1 MLTERYDVAV
11 NRKKSSKLK
20 EIDEQKLGTNERARI
35 SQQLEDLARFPQEN
49 PNPVMRADSD
59 GSILFVNAACSKL
72 DFVTCQPG
80 QPLPERYRKIVAQV
94 LDTGSNQVIE
104 VKGKERIFTLN
115 FVPVTKAGYVNIY
128 GSDITERKQAEKKLQ
143 ETYRDLN
150 RAQAV
155 AQTGSWRLDVQRNVL
170 LWSDENH
177 HIFGIPEK
185 TPMTYETFLSC
196 VHPDDREY
204 VDKRWQAALQGEEY
218 DIEHRIVVGDE
229 IKWVRERAELEFDKD
244 GMLTGG
250 FGTTEDIT
258 ERKKMEEDLRQTR
271 DYLDN
276 LFNYANAPIIVWNRE
291 FKVTRFNHAFE
302 RLTGRSADE
311 VLGGTLDILFPDDSR
326 DESMKHIREATSG
339 ERWEVVE
346 IPIKHKDGTV
356 HILLWNSA
364 TLYDT
369 DGQTPLATIA
379 QGQDITER
387 KKVEQL
393 KDEFIGLVSHEL
405 KTPLTVV
412 TGAIHTA
419 MDERVSPEERHR
431 LLEDAAWG
439 AESLANILNN
449 LLELSRHQADRL
461 TLDRKSV
468 DIREIADKAAKAVG
482 KQHPTYVM
490 SLDIPSRLQL
500 VVDPGRLERI
510 FINLIDNACKYSP
523 EGSEVRVFTRQG
535 KQEVVIGVSDQGVGI
550 APEDQEDLFEPFS
563 RVGLESRIQGIGLGL
578 VVCRRLVEAHGGRI
592 WVESNPDGGSTFLF
606 TIPLEKE

>member
-1 MLTERYDVAV
+1 MAV
-11 NRKKSSKLK
+11 SRKKHSQRK
-20 EIDEQKLGTNERARI
+20 EIDEQKLGTSELARI
-35 SQQLEDLARFPQEN
+35 SQQLEDLSKFPLEN

-72 DFVTCQPG
+72 DFPTCQPG
-80 QPLPERYRKIVAQV
+80 QLLPERYRKIVARV

-104 VKGKERIFTLN
+104 VKGKGGIFTLN

-128 GSDITERKQAEKKLQ
+128 GSDITERKQAEKVLQ
-143 ETYRDLN
+143 ETQKDLN

-155 AQTGSWRLDVQRNVL
+155 AQTGSWRMDVQHNQL
-170 LWSDENH
+170 LWSKENH
-177 HIFGIPEK
+177 RIFGIPER

-204 VDKRWQAALQGEEY
+204 VDANWQAALQGEEY

-229 IKWVRERAELEFDKD
+229 IKWVRERAELEFDED
-244 GMLTGG
+244 GMLKGG
-250 FGTTEDIT
+250 FGTTQDVT

-302 RLTGRSADE
+302 RLTGLSADE

-326 DESMKHIREATSG
+326 DESMKRIREATSG

-346 IPIKHKDGTV
+346 IPIKHKDGSIRT
-356 HILLWNSA
+356 ILWNSA
-364 TLYDT
+364 TLFGT
-369 DGQTPLATIA
+369 DGRTPLATIA

-419 MDERVSPEERHR
+419 MDERVSPEEQHR

-439 AESLANILNN
+439 ADSLANILNN

-461 TLDRKSV
+461 KLDTKSV

-482 KQHPTYVM
+482 KQHPTYLM
-490 SLDIPSRLQL
+490 SLNIPSGLRL

-510 FINLIDNACKYSP
+510 FINLIDNAYKYSP

-535 KQEVVIGVSDQGVGI
+535 KKEIVIGVSDQGVGI

-578 VVCRRLVEAHGGRI
+578 VVCQRLVEAHGGRI
-592 WVESNPDGGSTFLF
+592 WVESKPGEGSTFLF
-606 TIPLEKE
+606 TIPLAKKEPDA

>member
-1 MLTERYDVAV
+1 MAV
-11 NRKKSSKLK
+11 SRKKHSQRK
-20 EIDEQKLGTNERARI
+20 EIDEQKLGTSELARI
-35 SQQLEDLARFPQEN
+35 SQQLEDLSKFPLEN

-72 DFVTCQPG
+72 DFPTCQPG
-80 QPLPERYRKIVAQV
+80 QLLPERYRKIVARV

-104 VKGKERIFTLN
+104 VEGKGGIFTLN

-128 GSDITERKQAEKKLQ
+128 GSDITERKQAEKVLQ
-143 ETYRDLN
+143 ETQKDLN

-155 AQTGSWRLDVQRNVL
+155 AQTGSWRMDVQHNQL
-170 LWSDENH
+170 LWSKENH
-177 HIFGIPEK
+177 RIFGIPER

-204 VDKRWQAALQGEEY
+204 VDANWQAALQGEEY

-229 IKWVRERAELEFDKD
+229 IKWVRERAELEFDED
-244 GMLTGG
+244 GMLKGG
-250 FGTTEDIT
+250 FGTTQDVT

-302 RLTGRSADE
+302 RLTGLSADE

-326 DESMKHIREATSG
+326 DESMKRIREATSG

-346 IPIKHKDGTV
+346 IPIKHKDGSIHT
-356 HILLWNSA
+356 ILWNSA
-364 TLYDT
+364 TLFGT
-369 DGQTPLATIA
+369 DGRTPLATIA

-419 MDERVSPEERHR
+419 MDERVSPEEQHR

-439 AESLANILNN
+439 ADSLANILNN

-461 TLDRKSV
+461 KLDTKSV

-482 KQHPTYVM
+482 KQHPTYLM
-490 SLDIPSRLQL
+490 SLNIPSGLRL

-510 FINLIDNACKYSP
+510 FINLIDNAYKYSP

-535 KQEVVIGVSDQGVGI
+535 KKEIVIGVSDQGVGI

-578 VVCRRLVEAHGGRI
+578 VVCQRLVEAHGGRI
-592 WVESNPDGGSTFLF
+592 WVESKPGEGSTFLF
-606 TIPLEKE
+606 TIPLAKKEPDA

>member
-1 MLTERYDVAV
+1 MAV
-11 NRKKSSKLK
+11 SRKKHSQRK
-20 EIDEQKLGTNERARI
+20 EIDEQKLGTSELARI
-35 SQQLEDLARFPQEN
+35 SQQLEDLSKFPLEN

-72 DFVTCQPG
+72 DFPTCQPG
-80 QPLPERYRKIVAQV
+80 QLLPERYRKIVARV

-104 VKGKERIFTLN
+104 VEGKGGIFTLN

-128 GSDITERKQAEKKLQ
+128 GSDITERKQAEKVLQ
-143 ETYRDLN
+143 ETQKDLN

-155 AQTGSWRLDVQRNVL
+155 AQTGSWRMDVQHNQL
-170 LWSDENH
+170 LWSKENH
-177 HIFGIPEK
+177 RIFGIPER

-204 VDKRWQAALQGEEY
+204 VDANWQAALQGEEY

-229 IKWVRERAELEFDKD
+229 IKWVRERAELEFDED
-244 GMLTGG
+244 GMLKGG
-250 FGTTEDIT
+250 FGTTQDVT

-302 RLTGRSADE
+302 RLTGLSADD

-326 DESMKHIREATSG
+326 DESMKRIREATSG

-346 IPIKHKDGTV
+346 IPIKHKDGSIRT
-356 HILLWNSA
+356 ILWNSA
-364 TLYDT
+364 TLFGT
-369 DGQTPLATIA
+369 DGRTPLATIA

-419 MDERVSPEERHR
+419 MDERVSQEERHR

-482 KQHPTYVM
+482 KQHPTYM
-490 SLDIPSRLQL
+490 MALDIPSRLRL

-535 KQEVVIGVSDQGVGI
+535 KKEVVIGVSDQGVGI

-563 RVGLESRIQGIGLGL
+563 RIGPASRIQGIGLGL

-592 WVESNPDGGSTFLF
+592 WVESKPDGGSTFLF
-606 TIPLEKE
+606 TIPLKKE

>member
-1 MLTERYDVAV
+1 MAV
-11 NRKKSSKLK
+11 SRKKHSQRK
-20 EIDEQKLGTNERARI
+20 EIDEQKLGTSELARI
-35 SQQLEDLARFPQEN
+35 SQQLEDLSKFPLEN

-72 DFVTCQPG
+72 DFPTCQPG
-80 QPLPERYRKIVAQV
+80 QLLPERYRKIVARV

-104 VKGKERIFTLN
+104 VEGKGGIFTLN

-128 GSDITERKQAEKKLQ
+128 GSDITERKQAEKVLQ
-143 ETYRDLN
+143 ETQKDLN

-155 AQTGSWRLDVQRNVL
+155 AQTGSWRMDVQHNQL
-170 LWSDENH
+170 LWSKENH
-177 HIFGIPEK
+177 RIFGIPER

-204 VDKRWQAALQGEEY
+204 VDANWQAALQGEEY

-229 IKWVRERAELEFDKD
+229 IKWVRERAELEFDED
-244 GMLTGG
+244 GMLKGG
-250 FGTTEDIT
+250 FGTTQDVT

-302 RLTGRSADE
+302 RLTGLSADE

-326 DESMKHIREATSG
+326 DESMKRIREATSG

-346 IPIKHKDGTV
+346 IPIKHKDGSIRT
-356 HILLWNSA
+356 ILWNSA
-364 TLYDT
+364 TLFGT
-369 DGQTPLATIA
+369 DGRTPLATIA

-419 MDERVSPEERHR
+419 MDERVSPEEQHR

-439 AESLANILNN
+439 ADSLANILNN

-461 TLDRKSV
+461 KLDTKSV

-482 KQHPTYVM
+482 KQHPTYLM
-490 SLDIPSRLQL
+490 SLNIPSGLRL

-510 FINLIDNACKYSP
+510 FINLIDNAYKYSP

-535 KQEVVIGVSDQGVGI
+535 KKEIVIGVSDQGVGI

-578 VVCRRLVEAHGGRI
+578 VVCQRLVEAHGGRI
-592 WVESNPDGGSTFLF
+592 WVESKPGEGSTFLF
-606 TIPLEKE
+606 TIPLAKKEPDA